1 MIILLYEVTVML
13 IKRTQYL
20 ENIRRFYES
29 NLIKVLTGIRRCGKS
44 VLLSQIKDELV
55 SEHGISKDHIISINF
70 EDVKFSK
77 IKGYVKLN
85 DYVLKQITDDDKY
98 YIFLDEI
105 QHVNQFEKTLAS
117 LKATQN
123 VSIFVTG
130 SNSKLLSG
138 RLASLLVG
146 RCKEFKIMPFTYNEF
161 LNYYKENGL
170 MLPEKPLQN
179 YIRFG
184 GMPQRMDYESEE
196 DIKEYLKS
204 IYYGIID
211 KDICNTKAKIN
222 KETFITLSKYIISN
236 VTKEFS
242 VTSIVDYY
250 NQNNSD
256 KIYNENVYRY
266 LEKLE
271 KACLISRVKRYDVAT
286 KRTLKHVEKQFVVD
300 NGFMLACNDSNKI
313 FIAHAL
319 ENLVYNEL
327 LYRGYDVKI
336 GKTYKGEID
345 FVAMK
350 DGKKC
355 FIQVAYLLSSDDVIE
370 REFGAYDSVRDP
382 SPKYVLSLDEYDMS
396 KDGIIHFNIEEWLLN
411 KVDVTLS

>member
-1 MIILLYEVTVML
+1 ML
-13 IKRTQYL
+13 IKREKYL
-20 ENIRRFYES
+20 ENIRRFYDS
-29 NLIKVLTGIRRCGKS
+29 NLIKVLTGVRRCGKS
-44 VLLSQIKDELV
+44 VLLSQIKEELV
-55 SEHGISKDHIISINF
+55 YKNNIKVDHIISINF

-77 IKGYVKLN
+77 VRNYIKLN
-85 DYVLKQITDDDKY
+85 EYVLKQITDDKKY
-98 YIFLDEI
+98 YVFLDEI

-146 RCKEFKIMPFTYNEF
+146 RCKEFKIMPFNYLEF
-161 LNYYKENGL
+161 VNYYNQNNIP
-170 MLPEKPLQN
+170 LPNKPLQN
-179 YIRFG
+179 YIRYG
-184 GMPQRMDYESEE
+184 GMPQRMDNELEE

-211 KDICNTKAKIN
+211 KDICNAKSKID
-222 KETFITLSKYIISN
+222 KETFLTISRYIINN
-236 VTKEFS
+236 VSKEFS
-242 VTSIVDYY
+242 VSSIVDYY
-250 NQNNSD
+250 NQNNVD
-256 KIYNENVYRY
+256 KIYKESIYRY
-266 LEKLE
+266 LDKLE

-286 KRTLKHVEKQFVVD
+286 KRTLKQVEKQFVID
-300 NGFMLACNDSNKI
+300 NGFLLACSDSNNI
-313 FIAHAL
+313 YITHAL

-345 FVAMK
+345 FVAIK
-350 DGKKC
+350 EGKKC
-355 FIQVAYLLSSDDVIE
+355 FIQVAYLLSNDDVIK
-370 REFGAYDSVRDP
+370 REFGAFDSVRDP
-382 SPKYVLSLDEYDMS
+382 SPKYVFSLDEFEMS
-396 KDGIIHFNIEEWLLN
+396 QDGITHFNIEDWLLN

>member
-1 MIILLYEVTVML
+1 MLYEVIVML

>member
-1 MIILLYEVTVML
+1 ML

-55 SEHGISKDHIISINF
+55 SECGISKDHIISINF

-85 DYVLKQITDDDKY
+85 DYILKQITDDDKY

-146 RCKEFKIMPFTYNEF
+146 RCKEFKIMPFTYSEF

-222 KETFITLSKYIISN
+222 KETFITLSKYIINN

-266 LEKLE
+266 LGKLE

-300 NGFMLACNDSNKI
+300 NGFMLVCNDSNKI

>member
-1 MIILLYEVTVML
+1 ML

-55 SEHGISKDHIISINF
+55 SECGISKDHIISINF

-85 DYVLKQITDDDKY
+85 DYILKQITDDNKY

-286 KRTLKHVEKQFVVD
+286 KRTLQHVEKQFVVD

-382 SPKYVLSLDEYDMS
+382 SPKYVFSLDEYDMS